1 MKRLILT
8 LALVA
13 GLASPS
19 SAQQDSLLLDAIRL
33 ATEGQADS
41 ARSLAR
47 AWMARLDPSDSLYPK
62 ALYAA
67 GVVAGDTESA
77 LNFLRRISIEYSHSE
92 WADEALLRMSQ
103 LAFAEGRLRTT
114 IRSADRIL
122 LDYPFSDILAAA
134 AYWAGRAHL
143 ELGELDEGCPL
154 LGRAVEAA
162 DDNFEVENQANYL
175 LQRCTSSGTPADSSG
190 LTDREAAAVSQHGAG
205 PVYSVQVAA
214 VQSAAAADEMMQ
226 QLHSEGYEPHVLRDS
241 DGLLKVRVGRFPR
254 RADAEALLAELRR
267 KIGGSPFVVEG
278 S

>member
-1 MKRLILT
+1 MKRLILS
-8 LALVA
+8 LILVTCLTA
-13 GLASPS
+13 PS
-19 SAQQDSLLLDAIRL
+19 TAQQDSLLKDATRL

-41 ARSLAR
+41 ARALVN
-47 AWMARLDPSDSLYPK
+47 AWIARLDPSDSLYPK

-77 LNFLRRISIEYSHSE
+77 LNFLRRISIEYNRSE
-92 WADEALLRMSQ
+92 WADDALLRMSQ
-103 LAFAEGRLRTT
+103 LAFAEGQLRNA

-122 LDYPFSDILAAA
+122 LDYPFSEILADAA
-134 AYWAGRAHL
+134 FWSGRAHL

-154 LGRAVEAA
+154 LQRAMDTAA
-162 DDNFEVENQANYL
+162 ENFEVENQAGYL
-175 LQRCTSSGTPADSSG
+175 LQRCPSSGAAGGTPGRGDPPSAQRG
-190 LTDREAAAVSQHGAG
+190 GTAF
-205 PVYSVQVAA
+205 SVQVAA

-226 QLHSEGYEPHVLRDS
+226 RLHREGYEPHVIRDS

-254 RADAEALLAELRR
+254 RAQAEALLAELRS

>member
-8 LALVA
+8 LVLVA
-13 GLASPS
+13 YLAAPS
-19 SAQQDSLLLDAIRL
+19 SAQQDSLLQDAIRL

-41 ARSLAR
+41 ARSLTS
-47 AWMARLDPSDSLYPK
+47 AWMARLTPSDSTYPE

-77 LNFLRRISIEYSHSE
+77 LNYLRRVSIEYARSQ
-92 WADEALLRMSQ
+92 WADDALLRMSQ
-103 LAFAEGRLRTT
+103 LAFAEGRLRSA

-122 LDYPFSDILAAA
+122 LDYPYSEIQADAAL
-134 AYWAGRAHL
+134 WSGRSHL

-154 LGRAVEAA
+154 LQRAAEAA
-162 DDNFEVENQANYL
+162 DDSFEVENQARYL
-175 LQRCTSSGTPADSSG
+175 LQRCPSSDAGADTAERADPTAQRG
-190 LTDREAAAVSQHGAG
+190 GQTF
-205 PVYSVQVAA
+205 YSVQVVA

-226 QLHSEGYEPHVLRDS
+226 RLHGEGYEPHVIRDE

-254 RADAEALLAELRR
+254 RADAEALLGELRS
-267 KIGGSPFVVEG
+267 KLGGSPFVVEG

>member
-8 LALVA
+8 LVLLTS
-13 GLASPS
+13 LASAL
-19 SAQQDSLLLDAIRL
+19 SAQQDSLLQNAIRL

-41 ARSLAR
+41 ARALTN
-47 AWMARLDPSDSLYPK
+47 AWIARLTPSDSTYPE

-77 LNFLRRISIEYSHSE
+77 LTYLRRVSIEYARSE
-92 WADEALLRMSQ
+92 WADDALLRMSQ
-103 LAFAEGRLRTT
+103 MAFAGGQLRSA

-122 LDYPFSDILAAA
+122 LDYPFSEILADAA
-134 AYWAGRAHL
+134 LWSGRAHL
-143 ELGELDEGCPL
+143 ELGERDEACPL
-154 LGRAVEAA
+154 LQRAIETAE
-162 DDNFEVENQANYL
+162 DNFEVENQARYL
-175 LQRCTSSGTPADSSG
+175 LQRCPSGDE
-190 LTDREAAAVSQHGAG
+190 TDEQDERANPTAQRGG
-205 PVYSVQVAA
+205 QTVYSVQVAA

-226 QLHSEGYEPHVLRDS
+226 RLHREGFEPHVVRDA

-254 RADAEALLAELRR
+254 RADAEALLGELRS

>member
-8 LALVA
+8 LILVA
-13 GLASPS
+13 GLASTS
-19 SAQQDSLLLDAIRL
+19 SAQQDSLLKEATRL

-41 ARSLAR
+41 ARALAS
-47 AWMARLDPSDSLYPK
+47 AWIARLNPSDSLYPE
-62 ALYAA
+62 ALYTA

-77 LNFLRRISIEYSHSE
+77 LNFLRRISIEYARSE
-92 WADEALLRMSQ
+92 WADDALLRMSQ
-103 LAFAEGRLRTT
+103 MAFAEGRLRTT

-122 LDYPFSDILAAA
+122 LDYPFSEILADAA
-134 AYWAGRAHL
+134 LWSGRAHL

-154 LGRAVEAA
+154 LQRARDTAV
-162 DDNFEVENQANYL
+162 DNLEVENEAGYL
-175 LQRCTSSGTPADSSG
+175 LQRCPSSGASTDPSGRGATPSTRGGTAF
-190 LTDREAAAVSQHGAG
+190 
-205 PVYSVQVAA
+205 SVQVAA

-226 QLHSEGYEPHVLRDS
+226 RLHSEGYEPHVIRDS

-267 KIGGSPFVVEG
+267 KIGGSPFVVVEG